1 MGKGTCTPI
10 IPQPS
15 CHAAHYHV
23 VLTSPP
29 KKKHPNGPK
38 GDLQADISRRMDNG
52 LRVQYKPRG
61 IESWPS
67 TRVRQ
72 LPSSN
77 RVRDNWGR
85 VHTRPGLEPLSRDA
99 PDVLKARREVD
110 GGIPSEGGIE
120 PSDPIAWN
128 RAPHDY
134 SLAFLESASAA
145 ASRPLPNEAR
155 APT

>member
-77 RVRDNWGR
+77 GVRDNWGR
-85 VHTRPGLEPLSRDA
+85 THTRLGLKPLSRGA
-99 PDVLKARREVD
+99 PRRIRGQKRSRRWNPL
-110 GGIPSEGGIE
+110 GGRHRALGSYRMKPRSTRLLFGIFGE
-120 PSDPIAWN
+120 
-128 RAPHDY
+128 R
-134 SLAFLESASAA
+134 L
-145 ASRPLPNEAR
+145 RGR
-155 APT
+155 